1 MFCCE
6 CFSAA
11 QATLCA
17 LNEIRS
23 TKTGIVMTKYW
34 NFILLVAP
42 VILVVV
48 LLIVLPEIIT
58 NYAFIFVPMVALGM
72 VIGALLVRGR

>member
-1 MFCCE
+1 MMKKPLGE
-6 CFSAA
+6 VTKYEWSAF
-11 QATLCA
+11 
-17 LNEIRS
+17 
-23 TKTGIVMTKYW
+23 KTGIVMTKYW

-42 VILVVV
+42 VVLVIV